1 MKDNTT
7 TIASLKQKAS
17 KFRDDRD
24 WRQFHGAKNLSMAI
38 SVEAAELMELFIWT
52 RDQKEAAQ
60 LVQEK
65 RQDVKDELAD
75 IIFAALMFADEFDI
89 DITEAI
95 TEKIVHNEK
104 KYPIEKAKGLNKKYT
119 DL

>member
-7 TIASLKQKAS
+7 TIAQLKQKAS
-17 KFRDDRD
+17 NFVHDRD

-38 SVEAAELMELFIWT
+38 SVEASELMELFIWA
-52 RDQKEAAQ
+52 RDQKEAG
-60 LVQEK
+60 LILKEK
-65 RQDVKDELAD
+65 EQDVKDELAD

-89 DITEAI
+89 DLTQAI
-95 TEKIVHNEK
+95 EDKIIHNEK
-104 KYPIEKAKGLNKKYT
+104 KYPIEKAKGVNKKYT